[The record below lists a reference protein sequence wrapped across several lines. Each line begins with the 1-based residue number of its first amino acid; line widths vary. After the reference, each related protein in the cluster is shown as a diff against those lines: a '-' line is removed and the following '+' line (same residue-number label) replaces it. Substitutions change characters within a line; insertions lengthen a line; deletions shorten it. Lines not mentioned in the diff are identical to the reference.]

1 MMMIM
6 KLRIKLLSN
15 LVGRQRMRTTP
26 KWYDNPVLEIMLLD
40 NDEPTDYEEAMMGP
54 DSDKWL
60 EAMKSEMGSM

>member
-6 KLRIKLLSN
+6 NASDQVSIEPCRLT
-15 LVGRQRMRTTP
+15 RMHTAP

-40 NDEPTDYEEAMMGP
+40 NNEPTNYEEAMMGP